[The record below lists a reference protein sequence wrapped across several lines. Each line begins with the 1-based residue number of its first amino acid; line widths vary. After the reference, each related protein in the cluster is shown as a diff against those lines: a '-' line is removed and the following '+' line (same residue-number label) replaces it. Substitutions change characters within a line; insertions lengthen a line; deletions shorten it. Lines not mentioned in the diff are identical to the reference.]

1 MRTYVIAAAT
11 AAAAALAGCSDEA
24 PQQQNQA
31 QQKAALIPG
40 LYEASWTVS
49 ELRSTDKTD
58 PATKLTV
65 GATGKAEACIQE
77 GPLIDLELFAEGDD
91 ECRPSNSYV
100 RGGRIN
106 IQMQCK
112 RPDEAGPV
120 MQTMTGTSTAEGFQG
135 EISTSTYLTGFGDYS
150 MVRTVSGKR
159 VGDCPTDEAAATE
172 AS

>member
-1 MRTYVIAAAT
+1 MRGLTML
-11 AAAAALAGCSDEA
+11 AAAAVTLAACSEDS
-24 PQQQNQA
+24 PKQNQA
-31 QQKAALIPG
+31 QPKAALTPG
-40 LYEASWTVS
+40 LYEASWRVT
-49 ELRSTDKTD
+49 EIRSTDKTD

-65 GATGKAEACIQE
+65 GETGKAEACIQE
-77 GPLIDLELFAEGDD
+77 GPVLDLELFAEGDD
-91 ECRPSNSYV
+91 ECKESNSYV

-120 MQTMTGTSTAEGFQG
+120 MQTVTGTSTADGFQG

-150 MVRTVSGKR
+150 MRRSVTGKR
-159 VGDCPTDEAAATE
+159 IGDCPAGDSPAAN

>member
-1 MRTYVIAAAT
+1 MRGLTMVAAAV
-11 AAAAALAGCSDEA
+11 AAVTLAACSEDS
-24 PQQQNQA
+24 PQQNKA
-31 QQKAALIPG
+31 QPKAALTPG
-40 LYEASWTVS
+40 LYEASWSVT
-49 ELRSTDKTD
+49 EIRSTDKTD

-77 GPLIDLELFAEGDD
+77 GPVLDLELFAEGDD
-91 ECRPSNSYV
+91 ECKPSNSYV

-112 RPDEAGPV
+112 RPDELGPV
-120 MQTMTGTSTAEGFQG
+120 MQTVTGTSTADGFQG

-150 MVRTVSGKR
+150 MRRSVTGKR
-159 VGDCPTDEAAATE
+159 IGDCPAGDSPAAN

>member
-1 MRTYVIAAAT
+1 MRAVTIVVAT
-11 AAAAALAGCSDEA
+11 AALALTACSEA
-24 PQQQNQA
+24 EPQPQQA
-31 QQKAALIPG
+31 QQKAALAPG

-49 ELRSTDKTD
+49 SIRSTDKTD

-65 GATGKAEACIQE
+65 GATGKTEACIQQ
-77 GPLIDLELFAEGDD
+77 GPVIDLELFAEGDD

-112 RPDEAGPV
+112 RPDEPGPV

-150 MVRTVSGKR
+150 MIRTVSGKR
-159 VGDCPTDEAAATE
+159 VGDCPADESAPAAA
-172 AS
+172 S

>member
-1 MRTYVIAAAT
+1 MRALTILAGTAAT
-11 AAAAALAGCSDEA
+11 ALAACSEEA
-24 PQQQNQA
+24 PQQNQSQA
-31 QQKAALIPG
+31 KALLTPG
-40 LYEASWTVS
+40 LYQASWTVTS
-49 ELRSTDKTD
+49 LRSTDKTD

-65 GATGKAEACIQE
+65 GAAGEAEACIQQ

-91 ECRPSNSYV
+91 RCTASNSYV

-112 RPDEAGPV
+112 RPDEPGPV
-120 MQTMTGTSTAEGFQG
+120 MQTVSGTSTAEGFEG
-135 EISTSTYLTGFGDYS
+135 EISTSTYLAGFGDYT

-159 VGDCPTDEAAATE
+159 VGDCPTDDSAASN

>member
-1 MRTYVIAAAT
+1 MRAVTIVV
-11 AAAAALAGCSDEA
+11 AAAALAACSGAEPQ
-24 PQQQNQA
+24 PQQT
-31 QQKAALIPG
+31 QQKAALVPG
-40 LYEASWTVS
+40 LYESSWTVS

-77 GPLIDLELFAEGDD
+77 GSLIDLELFAEGGD

-159 VGDCPTDEAAATE
+159 IGDCPTEQSAPAE

>member
-1 MRTYVIAAAT
+1 MRGLTIVAAT
-11 AAAAALAGCSDEA
+11 AAAALGACSEDA
-24 PQQQNQA
+24 PQQNQA
-31 QQKAALIPG
+31 QQKTALTPG
-40 LYEASWTVS
+40 MYEATWTVS

-65 GATGKAEACIQE
+65 GTTGTARACIQE
-77 GPLIDLELFAEGDD
+77 GPVIGLALFAEGDD

-120 MQTMTGTSTAEGFQG
+120 MQTVTGTSTAEGFEG

-150 MVRTVSGKR
+150 MIRTVSGRR
-159 VGDCPTDEAAATE
+159 VGECTTEEPAAANN
-172 AS
+172 S

>member
-1 MRTYVIAAAT
+1 MRALTIVSAT
-11 AAAAALAGCSDEA
+11 AALALAGCSEDA
-24 PQQQNQA
+24 PPQNRA
-31 QQKAALIPG
+31 QPSKALTPG

-49 ELRSTDKTD
+49 EIRSTDKTD

-65 GATGKAEACIQE
+65 GSSGTAKACIRE
-77 GPLIDLELFAEGDD
+77 GPVLDLELFAEQGD
-91 ECRPSNSYV
+91 ECAPTNSYT

-112 RPDEAGPV
+112 RPDEPGPV
-120 MQTMTGTSTAEGFQG
+120 MQTVTGTSTAQGFEG

-150 MVRTVSGKR
+150 MIRTVTGKR
-159 VGDCPTDEAAATE
+159 VGECPAEPPAGAE

>member
-1 MRTYVIAAAT
+1 MRGLTMLAAVT
-11 AAAAALAGCSDEA
+11 AVTLAACSEDA
-24 PQQQNQA
+24 PQQNPTQL
-31 QQKAALIPG
+31 KAALTPG
-40 LYEASWTVS
+40 LYEASWSVT
-49 ELRSTDKTD
+49 EIRSTDKTD

-77 GPLIDLELFAEGDD
+77 GPVIDLELFAEAGD
-91 ECRPSNSYV
+91 ECKPSNSYV

-112 RPDEAGPV
+112 RPDEAGPI
-120 MQTMTGTSTAEGFQG
+120 MQTVTGTSTAEGFQA

-150 MVRTVSGKR
+150 MRRSVTGKR
-159 VGDCPTDEAAATE
+159 IGDCPTAEQAPAQ